1 MKANTLSLAK
11 WFDIFLTRDY
21 DMSRTV
27 ILIFVGGI
35 LMAGN
40 SFAAGDAAHGEAL
53 YKSKCT
59 TCHSIDYNGVGPAH
73 KNLFGRK
80 AGSLPDYTYSPALQ
94 ASSVVWSEQTVDKWL
109 TNPEKFIPGQKMGF
123 NVPSAK
129 ERADLIAYLKKATAT
144 NP

>member
-1 MKANTLSLAK
+1 M
-11 WFDIFLTRDY
+11 DY
-21 DMSRTV
+21 DMSRAP
-27 ILIFVGGI
+27 ILIFVGSI
-35 LMAGN
+35 LIAN
-40 SFAAGDAAHGEAL
+40 NTYAAGDAGRGEAL

-73 KNLFGRK
+73 KNLIGRK
-80 AGSLPDYTYSPALQ
+80 AGSLPDYSYSPALQ
-94 ASSVVWSEQTVDKWL
+94 VSSVVWSEQTLDKWL

-123 NVPSAK
+123 LVPSAQ